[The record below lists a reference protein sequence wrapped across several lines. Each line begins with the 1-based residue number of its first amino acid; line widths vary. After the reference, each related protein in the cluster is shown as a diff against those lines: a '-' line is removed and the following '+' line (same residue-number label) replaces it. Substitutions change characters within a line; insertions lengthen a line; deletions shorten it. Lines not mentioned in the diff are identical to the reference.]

1 MKREIRHNMY
11 VIVVGTIVW
20 FVGVAAV
27 FYLGLAM
34 LGVIDQDWDLIKI
47 IVGVWLMVEVID
59 MIWRWWV
66 EVKKWMPQVSGL
78 DRWRDGLRMG
88 QR

>member
-1 MKREIRHNMY
+1 M
-11 VIVVGTIVW
+11 
-20 FVGVAAV
+20 
-27 FYLGLAM
+27 
-34 LGVIDQDWDLIKI
+34 IDQDWDLIKI

-59 MIWRWWV
+59 MILEV
-66 EVKKWMPQVSGL
+66 VGSQVKKWMPQVSGL